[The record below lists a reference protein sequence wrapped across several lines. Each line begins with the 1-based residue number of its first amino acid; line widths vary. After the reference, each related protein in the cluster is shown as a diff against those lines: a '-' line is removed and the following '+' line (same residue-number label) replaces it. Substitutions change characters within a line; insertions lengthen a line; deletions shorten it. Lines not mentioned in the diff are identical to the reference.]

1 MNLGCRILSLT
12 QASRFHTVTNGLNKE
27 GTIAYEIDN
36 EYCIID
42 SEDGNEINYWYGFV
56 VFQLRR

>member
-1 MNLGCRILSLT
+1 MNLGFRILSLT
-12 QASRFHTVTNGLNKE
+12 QASRFDTVTIGLNKE

-42 SEDGNEINYWYGFV
+42 SEDGTEINYWYGFM
-56 VFQLRR
+56 VFQLR